1 MDPNLNGRILWAMFL
16 ATFCCAYSAAQ
27 QTPVIQT
34 ETREVLVDAIV
45 TTKNGAYVR
54 ELTAKDFHLSQD
66 GKDQNI
72 KGFSLESASAATQ
85 PRSLVLFF
93 DETSMEPRD
102 QVQVRQ
108 AASSFIDAE
117 AGANHRIAVI
127 TFNGSARVVQNFT
140 NNAGRLKDSLNQASF
155 HGLAPSASDSDN
167 SHDPSRAEEQRAV
180 GRATG
185 SGLATSFGVRNM
197 IRALGDLG
205 RSLGVLPGRKIVIV
219 FTGTLASSSDP

>member
-1 MDPNLNGRILWAMFL
+1 MPHMDPNLNGRILWAMFL

-117 AGANHRIAVI
+117 AGANHRIAV
-127 TFNGSARVVQNFT
+127 
-140 NNAGRLKDSLNQASF
+140 
-155 HGLAPSASDSDN
+155 
-167 SHDPSRAEEQRAV
+167 
-180 GRATG
+180 
-185 SGLATSFGVRNM
+185 
-197 IRALGDLG
+197 
-205 RSLGVLPGRKIVIV
+205 
-219 FTGTLASSSDP
+219 